1 MVADDE
7 IHALAFGI
15 VHFLYGFDATV
26 QGDDQRRTLAC
37 GVVDAL
43 GRDTV
48 TFGITIRDVE
58 QQVLV
63 TYLAQKFINQR
74 DGGRAIDVVV
84 AVHHD
89 LLTVADGPLHPFDR
103 LVHIRQGERIE
114 SKERVRVEEIFY
126 LFVVAKSA
134 YNGKQRGDRIEA
146 VFLGYLSREILVI

>member
-1 MVADDE
+1 M
-7 IHALAFGI
+7 
-15 VHFLYGFDATV
+15 
-26 QGDDQRRTLAC
+26 
-37 GVVDAL
+37 VDAL

-103 LVHIRQGERIE
+103 LVHILHQ
-114 SKERVRVEEIFY
+114 ERVVQVRKLGVE
-126 LFVVAKSA
+126 K
-134 YNGKQRGDRIEA
+134 
-146 VFLGYLSREILVI
+146 FLSLL

>member
-103 LVHIRQGERIE
+103 LVHILHQ
-114 SKERVRVEEIFY
+114 ERVVQVRKLGVE
-126 LFVVAKSA
+126 K
-134 YNGKQRGDRIEA
+134 
-146 VFLGYLSREILVI
+146 FLSLL

>member
-1 MVADDE
+1 MISVAP
-7 IHALAFGI
+7 L
-15 VHFLYGFDATV
+15 
-26 QGDDQRRTLAC
+26 R

-103 LVHIRQGERIE
+103 LVHILHQ
-114 SKERVRVEEIFY
+114 ERVVQVRQLRTEEPRN
-126 LFVVAKSA
+126 FVVSVYAPL
-134 YNGKQRGDRIEA
+134 YE
-146 VFLGYLSREILVI
+146 